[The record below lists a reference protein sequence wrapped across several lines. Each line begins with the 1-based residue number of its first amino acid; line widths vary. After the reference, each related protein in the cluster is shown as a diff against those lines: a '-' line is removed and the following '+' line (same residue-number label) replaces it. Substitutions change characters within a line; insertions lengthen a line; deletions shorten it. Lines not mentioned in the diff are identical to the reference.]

1 MSMERLLQTDCI
13 KEAETLA
20 AVGGGAKRPRNLA
33 FRRLVC

>member
-20 AVGGGAKRPRNLA
+20 AVGGGGKTSYKY
-33 FRRLVC
+33 

>member
-20 AVGGGAKRPRNLA
+20 AVGGQNVLEIL
-33 FRRLVC
+33 RLGG

>member
-20 AVGGGAKRPRNLA
+20 AVGGGQNVLEIL
-33 FRRLVC
+33 RLGG